1 VGGGIG
7 GSMRAFATGGG
18 GAWMGVGEGVGVG
31 NCVGETGLA
40 GDGDAVGVWMVCE
53 RFCVVDDVVI

>member
-1 VGGGIG
+1 
-7 GSMRAFATGGG
+7 MRAFATCGGG
-18 GAWMGVGEGVGVG
+18 DWVGVGVGVG